1 MDLSRQFFAILVT
14 FAASILPATAQ
25 ELSYTPGTVWN
36 ISNIQVEPGQTQRY
50 LDYLAG
56 DWKKLNEFGKKEGYV
71 VSYHVF
77 SVNNPRSGEPDLILA
92 VEYKDYYT
100 NAEQLAQQKRLEA
113 FLASDARKME
123 SQSGERKAMRKL
135 AGSVELQELNLK

>member
-1 MDLSRQFFAILVT
+1 M
-14 FAASILPATAQ
+14 
-25 ELSYTPGTVWN
+25 
-36 ISNIQVEPGQTQRY
+36 
-50 LDYLAG
+50 
-56 DWKKLNEFGKKEGYV
+56 

-100 NAEQLAQQKRLEA
+100 NAQQLAQQKKLEA

-123 SQSGERKAMRKL
+123 SQSGERKAIRKL